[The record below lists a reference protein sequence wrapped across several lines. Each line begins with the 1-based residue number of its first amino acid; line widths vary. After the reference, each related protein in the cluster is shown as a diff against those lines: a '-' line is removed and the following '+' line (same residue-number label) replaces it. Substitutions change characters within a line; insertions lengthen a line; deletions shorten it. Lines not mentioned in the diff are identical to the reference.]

1 MKLQGH
7 LSHKPYYLNEINTRV
22 LRSFMANYWNATNPQ
37 WVKYA
42 EGFVVYFKSDSI
54 QHRVYYDNTGGLQ
67 CTIRQYSEKDL
78 PREIRHMVKSVYYD
92 YSIFLIDEVTVDSKT
107 SYIIK
112 IQDNTSLKEI
122 KIEDGE
128 MEVTH
133 EFIKSK

>member
-1 MKLQGH
+1 MKHEG
-7 LSHKPYYLNEINTRV
+7 LSQSSPYYLNEINTKV
-22 LRSFMANYWNATNPQ
+22 LRRFMYTYWNATNPQ

-54 QHRVYYDNTGGLQ
+54 QHRVYYDNTGGLR

-78 PREIRHMVKSVYYD
+78 PREIRHMVKSAYYD
-92 YSIFLIDEVTVDSKT
+92 YSIYLIDEVTVDDKT

-112 IQDNTSLKEI
+112 IEDKTSLKEI